1 MATAATPETTALDA
15 LRQIDMLHG
24 KAPLTP
30 AHSLPV
36 AEALVSRFQTIG
48 KPVPLAILRFMDRAK
63 GPQPGPAK
71 DDFVRNKL
79 ARDLHGVSD
88 FGSLSPANQSH
99 VMSVE
104 IEIRNPATG
113 HPYQRA
119 GFDFAQARHVLM
131 DAYKLLGKAL
141 SYPPDVRAKI
151 GDFVNAL
158 EMDIVASAK
167 RNGFYDQYSKRLN
180 ALRESIISRDK
191 ISTAVRK

>member
-15 LRQIDMLHG
+15 LRQIDMAHG

-63 GPQPGPAK
+63 GPQPGQH
-71 DDFVRNKL
+71 DFVRDKL

-88 FGSLSPANQSH
+88 FGSLSAANQSH

-104 IEIRNPATG
+104 HEIRNPATG
-113 HPYQRA
+113 HPYQRT

-131 DAYKLLGKAL
+131 DSYKLLGKAL

-151 GDFVNAL
+151 SDFVNAL

-167 RNGFYDQYSKRLN
+167 RNGFYDQYSQRLN